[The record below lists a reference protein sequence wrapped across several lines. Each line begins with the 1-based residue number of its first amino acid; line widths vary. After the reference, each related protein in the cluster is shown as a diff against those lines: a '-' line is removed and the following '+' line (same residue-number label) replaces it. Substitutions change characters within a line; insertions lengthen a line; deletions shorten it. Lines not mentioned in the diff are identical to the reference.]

1 MGVRAPL
8 PLLDFLEVWLSLVE
22 CSVRDAEVASS
33 NLLPSTKTNM
43 KPHRGKIRGGALV
56 LQRFRMDHV
65 CQ

>member
-1 MGVRAPL
+1 
-8 PLLDFLEVWLSLVE
+8 
-22 CSVRDAEVASS
+22 
-33 NLLPSTKTNM
+33 M